1 MSIQAWIT
9 IFAMTLGAGPLIWLF
24 NKVTP
29 YYRFYPDRPGTP
41 IFSIWYNIWYCIGAI
56 LFQGKQAFWH
66 RHYVIDIELCDQR
79 TLCTGQR
86 EMPIALSGRMVVG
99 FFWLF
104 VIVVLTAYS
113 GNLVA
118 FLTFPTYTN
127 PINTLQDLLDNKGS
141 LSWGILR
148 GTALEDFLKVKHYF
162 TSLLTIYL
170 TRFYGY
176 VADF

>member
-1 MSIQAWIT
+1 MKILDT
-9 IFAMTLGAGPLIWLF
+9 
-24 NKVTP
+24 
-29 YYRFYPDRPGTP
+29 FY
-41 IFSIWYNIWYCIGAI
+41 
-56 LFQGKQAFWH
+56 L
-66 RHYVIDIELCDQR
+66 
-79 TLCTGQR
+79 GQR
-86 EMPIALSGRMVVG
+86 EMPLALSGRMVVG

-148 GTALEDFLKVKHYF
+148 GTALEDFLKVC
-162 TSLLTIYL
+162 LM
-170 TRFYGY
+170 
-176 VADF
+176 

>member
-1 MSIQAWIT
+1 M
-9 IFAMTLGAGPLIWLF
+9 
-24 NKVTP
+24 
-29 YYRFYPDRPGTP
+29 
-41 IFSIWYNIWYCIGAI
+41 
-56 LFQGKQAFWH
+56 
-66 RHYVIDIELCDQR
+66 
-79 TLCTGQR
+79 
-86 EMPIALSGRMVVG
+86 ALSGRMVVG

-148 GTALEDFLKVKHYF
+148 GTALEDFLKVGYHNYF
-162 TSLLTIYL
+162 EFVFYYKMFLKRLQTTPNTETFLKVLSYTIKRMTSY
-170 TRFYGY
+170 
-176 VADF
+176 